1 MKTFVSVLALLSA
14 VLAQTTFEP
23 SDFNVTEALLEN
35 GVDISSIPELAELAA
50 DSDLAK
56 RTIDSSRCRVAVRQ
70 ILPSSLMNCYADNPK
85 VQLVGTPFWR

>member
-1 MKTFVSVLALLSA
+1 MKTFVSVAALLSA
-14 VLAQTTFEP
+14 ALAQSTFEP

-56 RTIDSSRCRVAVRQ
+56 RTIDISGCSVAVRQ
-70 ILPSSLMNCYADNPK
+70 TPPLS
-85 VQLVGTPFWR
+85 QL